1 MSGVPSI
8 PGRGPERGKDMRD
21 PRRRKWWVV
30 AVACLLL
37 VAVACGGGEESPE
50 QPSGNGNGGGDQPQF
65 EAGTTMAKL
74 QDEGKVVIGVKFDVP
89 PFGFQNPETGEVE
102 GFDVDLGKII
112 ASELGVEAEFEEAIS
127 DNRIPFLQDGTVDLI
142 LSTMT
147 ITTDRDTEIDYSRPY
162 FIAHGRILAPKG
174 SDIQGIADLNGKRVC
189 TALGSTY
196 EATIKEQAPDAD
208 LELVDS
214 YSECT
219 ELLQNES
226 IDAISTDDVILTGMI
241 IQDKSLELVGD
252 QLTVEPYGVGIADG
266 DKELKGFV
274 DGVIDK
280 FLRDGEFDRLYQKW
294 VGQYTGE
301 PADDPAKMTLQDAL
315 KLFPC
320 DETC

>member
-1 MSGVPSI
+1 M
-8 PGRGPERGKDMRD
+8 
-21 PRRRKWWVV
+21 V

-174 SDIQGIADLNGKRVC
+174 SDVQGIDDLNGKRVC